1 MTDPTRMWNRHLKR
15 YTDPALEKSAFIIFV
30 EFCSDM
36 VLDAGEV
43 ATLVKQRWSLKPS
56 IFHLSEDVALE
67 LGQAMGIDHASWQ
80 SARGADF
87 LAGRPGKRVFVGEL
101 RYCRACLSLG
111 NHSTLFQLPQV
122 VHCPIHEERLRIGC
136 PHCGH
141 PIPCNASA
149 LARNHLYCGTCNRNV
164 ATERRRAALGGPIGH
179 PPVECFLALRR
190 VLSERPRAGES
201 RSPLQ
206 WGRSPAEIASNP
218 TLGRILYAHTLWGDP
233 SMGKGFLRLP
243 AESMLLDTE
252 EGAISRTK
260 FHALVRIAAISAFVD
275 LAARLGRYARLYEV
289 PQGVEDAMHSA
300 ARLDLRLS
308 TVEAAFWRSAGA
320 FDVLRF
326 VVGEMP
332 PPTAKAPPFGS
343 WLPEHAGAMRLV
355 VERAVQALF
364 VHTLLSLRKLRYGVQ
379 VAWSEVPDE
388 SLFLPPWRTLARAES
403 GRLELQVRARV
414 SAGTVERVAKRYCR
428 NWLVKV
434 PHSASALE
442 LIGSPRDVD
451 SVTAEG

>member
-1 MTDPTRMWNRHLKR
+1 
-15 YTDPALEKSAFIIFV
+15 
-30 EFCSDM
+30 M

-67 LGQAMGIDHASWQ
+67 LGQAMGIEHASWQ

-101 RYCRACLSLG
+101 RYCRSCLSMG

-141 PIPCNASA
+141 PIACNALA

-179 PPVECFLALRR
+179 PPAERFLALRR

-201 RSPLQ
+201 RSALR
-206 WGRSPAEIASNP
+206 WDKLPAEIASNP
-218 TLGRILYAHTLWGDP
+218 TFGKLLHAHTVWGEP
-233 SMGKGFLRLP
+233 SAGKWLLMLP
-243 AESMLLDTE
+243 TESVLLDNE
-252 EGAISRTK
+252 EGAISRPR
-260 FHALVRIAAISAFVD
+260 FHALVRSAVISAFVD
-275 LAARLGRYARLYEV
+275 LAGRLGRFARLNEV
-289 PQGVEDAMHSA
+289 PPGVEDAMHSA

-308 TVEAAFWRSAGA
+308 TVAAAFWRSAGA

-326 VVGEMP
+326 VLGEMP
-332 PPTAKAPPFGS
+332 PPTAKAPPFGA
-343 WLPEHAGAMRLV
+343 WLPEHAGAMRFV

-364 VHTLLSLRKLRYGVQ
+364 VHNLLGLRKLRYGVQ
-379 VAWSEVPDE
+379 VAWSAVPDE
-388 SLFLPPWRTLARAES
+388 PVFLPPWRTLTRAES

-414 SAGTVERVAKRYCR
+414 TAGTVERMARRYCR
-428 NWLVKV
+428 SRLVEA
-434 PHSASALE
+434 PEGSSALE
-442 LIGSPRDVD
+442 LIGSSRDAE